1 MPDYEAMYHLMVNA
15 SEDALDA
22 LEKGQPEQARK
33 ILIEAELSAE
43 EEYIRET
50 KTTVG

>member
-15 SEDALDA
+15 SEDALVA
-22 LEKGQPEQARK
+22 LEEGAPERARM
-33 ILIEAELSAE
+33 ILIEAELRAE
-43 EEYIRET
+43 EAYIRET